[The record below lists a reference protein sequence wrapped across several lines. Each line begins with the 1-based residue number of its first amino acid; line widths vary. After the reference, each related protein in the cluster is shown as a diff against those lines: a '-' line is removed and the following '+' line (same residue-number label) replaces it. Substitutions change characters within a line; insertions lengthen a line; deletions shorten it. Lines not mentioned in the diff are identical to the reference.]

1 MQNNVGVWGLALAA
15 LTLSLSPAL
24 AAPLPQN
31 AVLAN
36 GLPGKI
42 VKFESRNPKNFEDI
56 VAKAQTPAVTLDALL
71 FVPTGP
77 APKGA
82 VIVVPGS
89 GGVQESHLQQ
99 ANALTSAGLAT
110 LIVDPFTGRGVTDTI
125 ADQSAF
131 SFAASAYDVLAAAK
145 FLAEQGMNSSR
156 IGAVGYSRGGIA
168 VLMAA
173 SRQLAPV
180 VLGEGKAL
188 GAVLGGWPWCGFQ
201 FESAH
206 TAPTAVRFALA
217 DRDNWVSPVQC
228 QAWAA
233 AMRGTNPNV
242 SVRLFEN
249 ADHSFGYNM
258 SMREIANAIHAY
270 NAPVLYLDDEGRY
283 LDLYSGAALSGKTD
297 RDILTMAAPW
307 IGRGVRLGSKP
318 GQTDAFLT
326 DMTDFFRKT
335 LAP

>member
-1 MQNNVGVWGLALAA
+1 LLAA
-15 LTLSLSPAL
+15 LTLAPAL
-24 AAPLPQN
+24 SAPLPQN

-36 GLPGKI
+36 GIAGKI

-56 VAKAQTPAVTLDALL
+56 VAKAQAPAVTLDALL

-77 APKGA
+77 APRAA

-89 GGVQESHLQQ
+89 GGVQESHLLQ
-99 ANALTSAGLAT
+99 ANALTSAGVVT
-110 LIVDPFTGRGVTDTI
+110 LLVDPFTGRGVTDTI

-131 SFAASAYDVLAAAK
+131 SFAASAYDVLAAAQY
-145 FLAEQGMNSSR
+145 LAEQGLDTAR

-201 FESAH
+201 FENAR

-228 QAWAA
+228 QGWAA
-233 AMRGTNPNV
+233 AMRGSNPNV

-258 SMREIANAIHAY
+258 PMREIPNAITAY
-270 NAPVLYLDDEGRY
+270 NAPILYLDDQGRY
-283 LDLYSGAALSGKTD
+283 LDLYSGAALAGKSD
-297 RDILTMAAPW
+297 RDILMVAAPW
-307 IGRGVRLGSKP
+307 VGRGVRLGTKP
-318 GQTDAFLT
+318 GQTDAFMA
-326 DMTDFFRKT
+326 DMVDFFRKT